1 MKKSILF
8 ILPDLN
14 AGGAERIVTTIDNH
28 LPGVEI
34 LEQNHDSEAI
44 KNSIQSRFSKEMI
57 LEKYFEV
64 FESIVS
70 HR

>member
-1 MKKSILF
+1 MKKSILL

-14 AGGAERIVTTIDNH
+14 AGGAERIVTTIANH
-28 LPGVEI
+28 LPGAEI
-34 LEQNHDSEAI
+34 LGQNHDSEAI

-64 FESIVS
+64 FEKI
-70 HR
+70 

>member
-1 MKKSILF
+1 MKKSILL

-14 AGGAERIVTTIDNH
+14 AGVAERIVTTIDNH
-28 LPGVEI
+28 LSGSEI

-44 KNSIQSRFSKEMI
+44 KNSIKSRFSKEMI

-64 FESIVS
+64 FKVI
-70 HR
+70 

>member
-28 LPGVEI
+28 LTGAEI
-34 LEQNHDSEAI
+34 LEQIHDSEAI

-57 LEKYFEV
+57 LDKYFEV
-64 FESIVS
+64 FKEI
-70 HR
+70 

>member
-8 ILPDLN
+8 ILPYLN
-14 AGGAERIVTTIDNH
+14 AGGAERIVITIANH
-28 LPGVEI
+28 LPRAEI

-44 KNSIQSRFSKEMI
+44 KNSIKSRFSNEMI

-64 FESIVS
+64 FKEI
-70 HR
+70 

>member
-14 AGGAERIVTTIDNH
+14 AGGAERIVTTIANH
-28 LPGVEI
+28 LPGAEI

-44 KNSIQSRFSKEMI
+44 KNSIQSRFSKEI
-57 LEKYFEV
+57 FLEKYFEV
-64 FESIVS
+64 LEMI
-70 HR
+70 